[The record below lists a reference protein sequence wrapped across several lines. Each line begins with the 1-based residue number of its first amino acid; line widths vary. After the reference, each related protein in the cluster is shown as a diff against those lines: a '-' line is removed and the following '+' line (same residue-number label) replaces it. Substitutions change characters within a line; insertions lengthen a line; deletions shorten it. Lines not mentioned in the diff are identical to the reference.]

1 MATIN
6 KKIMDILDG
15 LELVY
20 DIRESNSFIKDSS
33 TYKGRSGYRRIG
45 DTDTNGFFAAHIFNE
60 LGVFIKTA
68 DEKEINKILRQ
79 QAIKY
84 GVQDYVYKRY
94 AHIDNVIYIN
104 LCNGW
109 VLRIDGKSIEKVTNT
124 TANFIEHKNFSP
136 IKNANTKYG
145 DINLLRKHINVSD
158 DEFKLIVVFMVN
170 AIFHNAPQLILIIT
184 GVPGSSK
191 STMQAMIKEIVD
203 PSIIVN
209 QNQPHDVRDLI
220 VSAAN
225 SYLLN
230 FNNVTDLDTK
240 IQNAFCTISTGG
252 VAANRALNTNSD
264 QHILNTK
271 NPVIINGIVNPATRE
286 DMLQRS
292 IIVNLPPIYDEQRKD
307 EIEIKA
313 DFEQDLSK
321 IRGGLYNIVKG
332 VLAINESF
340 IRPSTLNRMA
350 DFTLLGYKV
359 EEVLQWEKGSFK
371 AAYDL
376 NLSISEHNLL
386 ERSEVSQSLIEYC
399 QHSDFK
405 GTLAELLGE
414 MNHFSTHQINGFSV
428 HQMTPRKL
436 GAEIDKIA
444 NALFALHGIKVE
456 RLPRSGGK
464 NLVSISRTKLL
475 EPNHDN
481 P

>member
-1 MATIN
+1 
-6 KKIMDILDG
+6 
-15 LELVY
+15 
-20 DIRESNSFIKDSS
+20 
-33 TYKGRSGYRRIG
+33 
-45 DTDTNGFFAAHIFNE
+45 
-60 LGVFIKTA
+60 
-68 DEKEINKILRQ
+68 
-79 QAIKY
+79 
-84 GVQDYVYKRY
+84 
-94 AHIDNVIYIN
+94 
-104 LCNGW
+104 
-109 VLRIDGKSIEKVTNT
+109 
-124 TANFIEHKNFSP
+124 
-136 IKNANTKYG
+136 
-145 DINLLRKHINVSD
+145 
-158 DEFKLIVVFMVN
+158 
-170 AIFHNAPQLILIIT
+170 
-184 GVPGSSK
+184 
-191 STMQAMIKEIVD
+191 MIKEIVD

-292 IIVNLPPIYDEQRKD
+292 IIINLPPIYDEQRKD

-313 DFEQDLSK
+313 DFELDLSK

-340 IRPSTLNRMA
+340 VCPSTLNRMA
-350 DFTLLGYKV
+350 DFTLLGNKV

-399 QHSDFK
+399 QHGDFK
-405 GTLAELLGE
+405 GTLAELLVE
-414 MNHFSTHQINGFSV
+414 MNYFSV

-464 NLVSISRTKLL
+464 NLVSISRKKEL